1 MKIPIKLCYFEAPI
15 IVFALLTLLSYKT
28 PLQFLDEFKKFY
40 TIANLKQVKAL
51 SLTIFIITLFVRLIG
66 LIYNDKIVLII
77 NYDEHSVG
85 NWVQMGG
92 SCLFYLLSRWAL
104 NKRNLNYKIGKAITL
119 LFVLHVLLITLGVSF
134 VVSQHNTKNTLTM
147 FLIGIVTVSL
157 FFSLDYKEIIPISL
171 FIITVFYFSMVKPT
185 FTENLLNLIAA
196 IILGSILIS
205 FSRYSYYFKSQH
217 FVRLKML
224 EEKTIEIEKLNNQK
238 NEILA
243 FVAHDLRGPLN
254 NIEFLS
260 ELLIAEEKAK
270 EEVEMINA
278 SAKQAKEIINDLVMA
293 VSPDEVIL
301 DTETVEISD
310 YLDNFIKKWRMNT
323 IREISFKK
331 LNKGLVNINSS
342 KLERVLD
349 NLITNALKFSVE
361 DKPIEVDLLPHG
373 DNICIVVKDFGIGI
387 PKPLQKHVFNK
398 FSTSGRKGLK
408 GEKSLGLGLHIS
420 KKIVE
425 QHGGRLLMKSK
436 ENEGTA
442 FTILLPVA

>member
-1 MKIPIKLCYFEAPI
+1 MKPFNHP
-15 IVFALLTLLSYKT
+15 VLLTLFSYKT
-28 PLQFLDEFKKFY
+28 PLQFIGEFKKFY
-40 TIANLKQVKAL
+40 TTANLKQVKAL
-51 SLTIFIITLFVRLIG
+51 SMTIFIITILIRLIG
-66 LIYNDKIVLII
+66 LIFKEKTVLII
-77 NYDEHSVG
+77 NYDEHSLG

-92 SCLFYLLSRWAL
+92 ALVFYLLSRWAL
-104 NKRNLNYKIGKAITL
+104 NKRNLNYKIGKTITL
-119 LFVLHVLLITLGVSF
+119 LFVIYVLLITLGVSY

-157 FFSLDYKEIIPISL
+157 FFSLEYKEIIAIST
-171 FIITVFYFSMVKPT
+171 FIVFVFYFSMVLPKPT
-185 FTENLLNLIAA
+185 FQDQMLNLVASIV
-196 IILGSILIS
+196 LGSILIS

-224 EEKTIEIEKLNNQK
+224 EEKTIEIEKLNTQK

-243 FVAHDLRGPLN
+243 FVAHDLRGPIN

-260 ELLIAEEKAK
+260 QLLTAEEKAK

-278 SAKQAKEIINDLVMA
+278 SAKQAKEIINDLVQA
-293 VSPDEVIL
+293 VSPDEPVL
-301 DTETVEISD
+301 NTETVEISA

-331 LNKGLVNINSS
+331 LDKGLVKINSS
-342 KLERVLD
+342 KIERVLD
-349 NLITNALKFSVE
+349 NLITNALKFSVD

-373 DNICIVVKDFGIGI
+373 ENICIVVKDFGIGI

-425 QHGGRLLMKSK
+425 QHGGKLLMKSK

-442 FTILLPVA
+442 FTILLPIV